1 MEGSGVQQVLV
12 DFRTESPAGGE
23 HAALLTAS
31 SGALF
36 RGDHW
41 VIRAGG
47 EAVIGFCS
55 SAGTPLGRVTL
66 VGSPRA
72 KARRP
77 VEIRMEAN
85 GTLVWTREGLPG
97 TRTREMER
105 FDIPASVLRPGQNAL
120 TVRNCGSEESV
131 YRLYKVSFEPLV

>member
-1 MEGSGVQQVLV
+1 MQQVLV
-12 DFRTESPAGGE
+12 DFRTEPPVGDE
-23 HAALLTAS
+23 RAALLTAS

-41 VIRAGG
+41 VLRAGG
-47 EAVIGFCS
+47 SAVIGFCCP
-55 SAGTPLGRVTL
+55 AGTRLGRVTL

-72 KARRP
+72 KTGRP

-85 GTLVWTREGLPG
+85 GTLIWTREGLPG
-97 TRTREMER
+97 TRTRELER

-120 TVRNCGSEESV
+120 TVRNCGSEDSV
-131 YRLYKVSFEPLV
+131 YRLYKVFFEPLS

>member
-1 MEGSGVQQVLV
+1 VQQVLV
-12 DFRTESPAGGE
+12 DFRSGAPSGSGS
-23 HAALLTAS
+23 AALLTTS

-47 EAVIGFCS
+47 EAVIGFCC
-55 SAGTPLGRVTL
+55 SAGTQLGRVTL

-97 TRTREMER
+97 TRTRELER

-120 TVRNCGSEESV
+120 AVRNCGSEDSV
-131 YRLYKVSFEPLV
+131 YRLYKVFFEPLS